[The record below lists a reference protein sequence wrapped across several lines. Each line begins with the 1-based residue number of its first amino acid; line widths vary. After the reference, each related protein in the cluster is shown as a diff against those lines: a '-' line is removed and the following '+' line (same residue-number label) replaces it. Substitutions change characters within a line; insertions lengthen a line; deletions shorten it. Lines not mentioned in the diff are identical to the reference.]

1 MITQTRIVVRYAET
15 DRMGIVHHSNY
26 PIWYEVGRTDFCQ
39 EMGLPYSQM
48 EAQGIMT
55 PLIEVNS
62 RFIKPAQ
69 YEDELDLR
77 TRLLL
82 VDGMR
87 LKFGYE
93 IYKAGEDKPSTPGA
107 PCTFGWTRKPSGPS
121 TLRRFAPNC
130 MPRCAPSWSRINS
143 SHDPRVLAHGSTFS
157 NYLRKMQFSP

>member
-1 MITQTRIVVRYAET
+1 MITKTRIVVRYAET

-26 PIWYEVGRTDFCQ
+26 PIWYEVGRTDFCR

-69 YEDELDLR
+69 YEDELDLC

-93 IYKAGEDKPSTPGA
+93 IYKAGGDKPINTG
-107 PCTFGWTRKPSGPS
+107 S
-121 TLRRFAPNC
+121 TLHLWVDAKTFRP
-130 MPRCAPSWSRINS
+130 IN
-143 SHDPRVLAHGSTFS
+143 LKA
-157 NYLRKMQFSP
+157 LRPELYGQMRTLMEPDK

>member
-1 MITQTRIVVRYAET
+1 MITETRIVVRYAET

-62 RFIKPAQ
+62 RFIKPAR
-69 YEDELDLR
+69 YEDELILR

-82 VDGMR
+82 VDGVR

-93 IYKAGEDKPSTPGA
+93 IYKMGESKPMNTG
-107 PCTFGWTRKPSGPS
+107 S
-121 TLRRFAPNC
+121 TLHLWVDAQSFKP
-130 MPRCAPSWSRINS
+130 INLKS
-143 SHDPRVLAHGSTFS
+143 
-157 NYLRKMQFSP
+157 LRPELYAQMRSLMEPEK

>member
-1 MITQTRIVVRYAET
+1 MITETRIVVRYAET

-48 EAQGIMT
+48 ETQGIMT

-62 RFIKPAQ
+62 RFIKPAR
-69 YEDELDLR
+69 YEDELILR

-82 VDGMR
+82 VDGVR

-93 IYKAGEDKPSTPGA
+93 IYKMGESKPMNTG
-107 PCTFGWTRKPSGPS
+107 S
-121 TLRRFAPNC
+121 TLHLWVDAQSFKP
-130 MPRCAPSWSRINS
+130 INLKS
-143 SHDPRVLAHGSTFS
+143 
-157 NYLRKMQFSP
+157 LRPELYAQMRSLMEPEK